1 VTTYAPYTYNAVVH
15 RVIDGDTIVANVD
28 LGFGMWRMAQTF
40 RLLGINAREHNQ
52 VGGKEATAHLE
63 ALLPHGTP
71 VLLRSVKAD
80 KYGNRFDATVQ
91 LTVGT
96 DLSSILIQTQWAAAW
111 DGHGERPLPEW
122 PRP

>member
-1 VTTYAPYTYNAVVH
+1 MTTYAPYTYNADIQ

-40 RLLGINAREHNQ
+40 RLLGINAREHNAP
-52 VGGKEATAHLE
+52 GGKEATANLQ
-63 ALLPHGTP
+63 ALLPYGTP
-71 VLLRSVKAD
+71 ILLRSVKAD
-80 KYGNRFDATVQ
+80 KYGNRMDATIQ

-96 DLSSILIQTQWAAAW
+96 DLSTILIQTDWAAAW
-111 DGHGERPLPEW
+111 DGHGPRPVPDW